1 MHVLAR
7 IVAVLVAL
15 GILVIVALPNTGLA
29 WIRHRYPEIGNAVND
44 LEVLWP
50 AIDTVHILLFACLA
64 ALARLALPGM
74 PWLRLLLWLVVFSAV
89 SELVQFWAPGR
100 EPRWSDFAQDL
111 VGIALGLA
119 PFAFWAVVR
128 RIWRRHGHHQ
138 EAQ

>member
-1 MHVLAR
+1 MHLLAR

-29 WIRHRYPEIGNAVND
+29 WIRHEYRWIGNTVNWV
-44 LEVLWP
+44 EGLWP
-50 AIDTVHILLFACLA
+50 AIDTVHILLFSSLA
-64 ALARLALPGM
+64 ALVRLALPGM
-74 PWLRLLLWLVVFSAV
+74 PWLRLLFLLVLFSAV

-111 VGIALGLA
+111 VGVALGLT
-119 PFAFWAVVR
+119 PFALWAIVH